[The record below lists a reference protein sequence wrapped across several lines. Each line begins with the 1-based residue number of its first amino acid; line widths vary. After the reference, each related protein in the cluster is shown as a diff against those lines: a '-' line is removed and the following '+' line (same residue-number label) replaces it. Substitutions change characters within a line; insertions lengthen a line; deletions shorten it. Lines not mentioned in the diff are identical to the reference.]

1 VDHDGVLIIR
11 RAARRVATVAHPAAA
26 TPTRTSDLDLRA
38 GTPTAS
44 ESPPNRTDPNRSEPN
59 RSEPIRTELPEF
71 IVSNVYKKIELVGS
85 SRDGVDDAIRRAIR
99 KAGESVRNLDWFE
112 VTEIRGWIQD
122 GEPQH
127 TQVTV
132 RVGFRLE
139 DQPVD

>member
-1 VDHDGVLIIR
+1 M
-11 RAARRVATVAHPAAA
+11 
-26 TPTRTSDLDLRA
+26 
-38 GTPTAS
+38 
-44 ESPPNRTDPNRSEPN
+44 
-59 RSEPIRTELPEF
+59 
-71 IVSNVYKKIELVGS
+71 SNVYKKIELVGS